1 MDKVKNNYNGSDF
14 DSFLAEETLLDK
26 TEAVAIKRVMTYEL
40 EQLMKDKHVTK
51 STLATQLKTSRS
63 ALDRLLDPE
72 NTSVTLRSLVRTA
85 TVLGKKLTIS
95 LSQ

>member
-1 MDKVKNNYNGSDF
+1 MRSEYLNAY
-14 DSFLAEETLLDK
+14 
-26 TEAVAIKRVMTYEL
+26 
-40 EQLMKDKHVTK
+40 DKHVTK

-72 NTSVTLRSLVRTA
+72 NTSVTLHSLVRAA

-95 LSQ
+95 LGH